1 MTKQELIAVP
11 SNHLWS
17 EWGELDGLTAYN
29 IWLKDYLLNGGEIHE
44 HRDTK
49 FPADKVIP
57 VDDPNAQAPNNSK
70 SFWSGNYIYILNPK
84 FDVYRY
90 DYKFVSPYTR
100 STLYGWTDNGSMPV
114 RYRMSVSAYT
124 DTIDKDTL
132 GNP

>member
-1 MTKQELIAVP
+1 MTKQELTTVP
-11 SNHLWS
+11 NNHLWD

-29 IWLKDYLLNGGEIHE
+29 IWLKDHLLKGGEIHK
-44 HRDTK
+44 HCDTE
-49 FPADKVIP
+49 FPANKVIT
-57 VDDPNAQAPNNSK
+57 VDDPNTQAPHNSK
-70 SFWSGNYIYILNPK
+70 SFWSGNHIYILNPK

-114 RYRMSVSAYT
+114 RYNANVSAYT
-124 DTIDKDTL
+124 DTIDKDML